1 MLYVNIDSAS
11 KVINL
16 DFELDDNYEVGT
28 TYEDYLDGKW
38 VPLNKDQEEFY
49 NTHPSASIREI
60 FDCELTPPYEPSL
73 DDLKN
78 MKVSEIITY
87 DGSDAVNSFTL
98 GGKQMWLDKDT
109 RVGLVNSI
117 GIEQAAGKETT
128 VLWYDAVK
136 YVIPIPLA
144 LQMLAALELYAL
156 ASYNATQEHI
166 AAVRLLTSKEEV
178 EAYDYTSG
186 YPDKLVFNLNQ

>member
-38 VPLNKDQEEFY
+38 VKLNADQEEFY

-60 FDCELTPPYEPSL
+60 FDCELTPPYELSL

-78 MKVSEIITY
+78 MKVSEITAY

-186 YPDKLVFNLNQ
+186 YPDKLVFNL